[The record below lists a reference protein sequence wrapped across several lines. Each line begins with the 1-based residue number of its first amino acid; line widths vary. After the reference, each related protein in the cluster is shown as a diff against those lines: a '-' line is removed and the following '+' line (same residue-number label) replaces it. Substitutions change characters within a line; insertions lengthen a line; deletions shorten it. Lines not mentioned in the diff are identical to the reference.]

1 MSFELI
7 AFVHNKLNTEM
18 PEVNAEINNI
28 YTVLLTHEERINL
41 QHWVTTIVT
50 RDYNGIKYP
59 NLDEATK
66 IVCVVRDFLT
76 LMQGIQVTKKDLKY
90 LETALYNL
98 GIKQIVRE
106 DFIRR
111 LGENLT
117 LRTHLLGEGSR
128 LDDFVTERE
137 EIIFDIQQAVEPV
150 KKFFPAEQVDADGF
164 VLELLYNLKQ
174 LTLAKEQSDKAEKLF
189 LTGYIDE
196 ARPLLEETTNE
207 KNIQQRRYM
216 LAVIYHEGMAVEK
229 NLDRVRDLL
238 TKNISEGDVCSIFFG
253 ARIGEDLKEKA
264 GENFETLKNLAD
276 AGDVFAQYELA
287 QYEDSK
293 KPEYMTLAA
302 DQKYFLAAFEL
313 GKMYCFGLNP
323 NYEQARKYFE
333 IAAQSEQHINSMI
346 YLSDIYRNGWG
357 GAVDK
362 EKVLHLCKKIYEREP
377 SEDSINTI
385 ALFYKYDQNN
395 PIEAVDWWII
405 GAEKIFPTCLYNLG
419 WVYFNG
425 RGVEKNWA
433 EAVEYFNKAIAAGA
447 NSGFS
452 ELHLGK
458 IYCLGLYGSTR
469 DYEQSV
475 TYYDQAVA

>member
-1 MSFELI
+1 M
-7 AFVHNKLNTEM
+7 
-18 PEVNAEINNI
+18 
-28 YTVLLTHEERINL
+28 
-41 QHWVTTIVT
+41 
-50 RDYNGIKYP
+50 
-59 NLDEATK
+59 
-66 IVCVVRDFLT
+66 
-76 LMQGIQVTKKDLKY
+76 
-90 LETALYNL
+90 
-98 GIKQIVRE
+98 
-106 DFIRR
+106 
-111 LGENLT
+111 
-117 LRTHLLGEGSR
+117 
-128 LDDFVTERE
+128 
-137 EIIFDIQQAVEPV
+137 
-150 KKFFPAEQVDADGF
+150 
-164 VLELLYNLKQ
+164 
-174 LTLAKEQSDKAEKLF
+174 
-189 LTGYIDE
+189 
-196 ARPLLEETTNE
+196 
-207 KNIQQRRYM
+207 
-216 LAVIYHEGMAVEK
+216 
-229 NLDRVRDLL
+229 L

-264 GENFETLKNLAD
+264 GENFETLKKLAD
-276 AGDVFAQYELA
+276 DGDVFAQYELA

-313 GKMYCFGLNP
+313 WKMYCFGLNP

-395 PIEAVDWWII
+395 PIEAVDWWTI

-452 ELHLGK
+452 EKHLGY

-475 TYYDQAVA
+475 TYYDQAVARGTNLSDDDKKLRPFAVYETTQKYFYSGTDKDYVKALEYYEKSFNLGCNEGYAAKKIADIYWEGGNGVTADFSEAKKWMKRATENGNSYAEKWLEKQGITQSFWGSWNE